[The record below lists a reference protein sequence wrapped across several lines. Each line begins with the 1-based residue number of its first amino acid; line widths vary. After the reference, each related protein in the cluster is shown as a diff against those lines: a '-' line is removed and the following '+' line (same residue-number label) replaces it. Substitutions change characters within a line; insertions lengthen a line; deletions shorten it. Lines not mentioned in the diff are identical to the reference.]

1 MRRTGVLSLTCVVAA
16 LIGAGCN
23 HDGRSLRPARA
34 DQDQT
39 ISTTA
44 APSTPGSDV
53 VGAGEIASTSL
64 GGVLAGASTT
74 TTTVASAASLLA
86 PWRDGAAIDA
96 RYTCSGLNVSPP
108 LSWSPAPADTV
119 EIAVTLSDEQAP
131 GFVHWAIAGLD
142 PDTTSIEEGQVPVGA
157 IQATNG
163 NNKIG
168 YTGPCPPQ
176 GDTHTY
182 VLTVH
187 FLDSQIEVGDGAAGA
202 DMLTAIDAA
211 TTSSAAVTGTF
222 ARV

>member
-1 MRRTGVLSLTCVVAA
+1 VRRTAVLSLTCVVAA

-34 DQDQT
+34 DQNQT

-44 APSTPGSDV
+44 APSTQGSDV
-53 VGAGEIASTSL
+53 VGGGEIGSTSL
-64 GGVLAGASTT
+64 GGVLAGAGSTPT
-74 TTTVASAASLLA
+74 TIASAASLLA

-108 LSWSPAPADTV
+108 LSWTPAPAGTV

-131 GFVHWAIAGLD
+131 TFVHWAIAGLD

-163 NNKIG
+163 GNEVG

-176 GDTHTY
+176 GETHTY

-187 FLDSQIEVGDGAAGA
+187 FLDSQIERGDGAAGA

-211 TTSSAAVTGTF
+211 TLGSAQVTGTF
-222 ARV
+222 ARP